1 MVMRKKKKKMNKL
14 VNILK
19 KIKIRNLIIL
29 IILLAFNAY
38 AWFIYATRV
47 SLDLSVHVSS
57 WNVEFVSGEE
67 EITTNMEIVVDRI
80 YPGME
85 DFERII
91 EVHNKGET
99 PAVLTYEIESLQ
111 IMGETF
117 EVSEESGLTSD
128 DIQNMISEYP
138 FKINIESGDNSV
150 IQENEQ
156 GEYRITVT
164 WPFESGDDELDTYWG
179 NRAYEY
185 YEENPDGEGIVLKLS
200 LTATQQ

>member
-1 MVMRKKKKKMNKL
+1 MNKL

-38 AWFIYATRV
+38 AWFVYATRV

-91 EVHNKGET
+91 EVHNRGET

>member
-1 MVMRKKKKKMNKL
+1 MNKL

-99 PAVLTYEIESLQ
+99 PAVLTYEIKSLQ

>member
-1 MVMRKKKKKMNKL
+1 MRKKKKKMNKL

-117 EVSEESGLTSD
+117 AMAKRFSFS
-128 DIQNMISEYP
+128 
-138 FKINIESGDNSV
+138 F
-150 IQENEQ
+150 
-156 GEYRITVT
+156 
-164 WPFESGDDELDTYWG
+164 
-179 NRAYEY
+179 
-185 YEENPDGEGIVLKLS
+185 
-200 LTATQQ
+200 

>member
-1 MVMRKKKKKMNKL
+1 MNKL

>member
-1 MVMRKKKKKMNKL
+1 MNKL

-99 PAVLTYEIESLQ
+99 PAVLTYEIKSLQ

-117 EVSEESGLTSD
+117 EVSEESGLTSE
-128 DIQNMISEYP
+128 DIQNKINTEYP
-138 FKINIESGDNSV
+138 FKIEIITEGNSI
-150 IQENEQ
+150 IQESEQ
-156 GEYRITVT
+156 GNFRILIT

-179 NRAYEY
+179 NRAYAY

>member
-1 MVMRKKKKKMNKL
+1 MRKKKMNKL

-47 SLDLSVHVSS
+47 SLNLSVHVSS

>member
-1 MVMRKKKKKMNKL
+1 MRKKKKKMNKL

>member
-1 MVMRKKKKKMNKL
+1 MNKL

-47 SLDLSVHVSS
+47 SLNLSVHVSS